1 MWQFGLVPRPFLFAL
16 CSFSGSPVFLLRGS
30 RPPDDVPCDEFVHS
44 LCLHFTHVFRS
55 SGGNRRRPTDVVR
68 GRRHRLRHHLCRPE
82 LHPLVGCFCV
92 MTSCFV
98 NRAGSLFCRV
108 LTVWKSQLLI
118 SDSWGWRVSPDKT
131 QFNQTSAVLLGDH
144 PLTFLLLGVKH
155 AGLGLELVE
164 WTCFAPTKRAHS
176 HTTSRL
182 SSRSSRGVRLQCKG
196 CCRLHCW
203 LRSRPRTQRMSLT

>member
-1 MWQFGLVPRPFLFAL
+1 MSPFHPCLSFQWREQETTNRCGSWEETPSASSLVSARVTPAGR
-16 CSFSGSPVFLLRGS
+16 LL
-30 RPPDDVPCDEFVHS
+30 
-44 LCLHFTHVFRS
+44 
-55 SGGNRRRPTDVVR
+55 
-68 GRRHRLRHHLCRPE
+68 
-82 LHPLVGCFCV
+82 CV

-108 LTVWKSQLLI
+108 LTVWYSQLLI

-164 WTCFAPTKRAHS
+164 WTCFAPAKRARS
-176 HTTSRL
+176 HRTSRL

-203 LRSRPRTQRMSLT
+203 LRSRPRTQRMSLTRCCSGVSRKCKLLSTVTRLIYSSSDSSDGDMP